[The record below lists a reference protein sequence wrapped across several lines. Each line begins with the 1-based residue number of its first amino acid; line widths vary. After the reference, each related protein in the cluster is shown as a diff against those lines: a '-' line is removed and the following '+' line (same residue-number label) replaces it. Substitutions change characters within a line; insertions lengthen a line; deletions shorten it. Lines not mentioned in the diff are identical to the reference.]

1 MRTFFAHQSVGA
13 DILAGIEQLT
23 RDGASVA
30 RVLDLAQAR
39 DNTRDHNGPDLT
51 HSLLIIHERIG
62 ANREP
67 LTKIAAFRAVLAAN
81 PRPEIDVALLKFC
94 YVDITTQAEAETL
107 WRQYQAAIEELST
120 VHPRVHLV
128 HCTVPLRSLPEGPYA
143 WLRRALGHRLGHR
156 HPAIAANRARDWFNR
171 QLRERFGGSSHRLF
185 DLAALESRRA
195 NGKPCELIDA
205 GTRVP
210 SLARE
215 WTYDGGH
222 LNEQGRTMAAAAFLE
237 FLQTLQD
244 SSKR

>member
-13 DILAGIEQLT
+13 DILAGIEQLG
-23 RDGASVA
+23 RDAPYVA
-30 RVLDLAQAR
+30 RVLDLAQAQA
-39 DNTRDHNGPDLT
+39 DIEPDLT
-51 HSLLIIHERIG
+51 HSPLIIHERIG
-62 ANREP
+62 TNREP
-67 LTKIAAFRAVLAAN
+67 LTKIAGFRAVLAAN
-81 PRPEIDVALLKFC
+81 PRLQIDVALLKFC
-94 YVDITTQAEAETL
+94 YVDIASQADAESL
-107 WRQYQAAIEELST
+107 WRHYETAIEELAT
-120 VHPRVHLV
+120 VHASMHLV

-143 WLRRALGHRLGHR
+143 WLRRALGHR

-171 QLRERFGGSSHRLF
+171 KLRERFGGHRLF

-222 LNEQGRTMAAAAFLE
+222 LNERGRTIAAAAFLE
-237 FLQTLQD
+237 FLQTSQE

>member
-13 DILAGIEQLT
+13 DILAGIEQLAHGGS
-23 RDGASVA
+23 RVA
-30 RVLDLAQAR
+30 RVLELGQA
-39 DNTRDHNGPDLT
+39 GGGIEPDLT

-67 LTKIAAFRAVLAAN
+67 LTKIAGFRAVLDAK
-81 PRPEIDVALLKFC
+81 PRPEIDVAVLKFC
-94 YVDITTQAEAETL
+94 YVDIATQADAETL
-107 WRQYQAAIEELST
+107 WRHYETAIEQLST
-120 VHPRVHLV
+120 AHPSVRLV
-128 HCTVPLRSLPEGPYA
+128 HCTVPLRTLPEGPYA
-143 WLRRALGHRLGHR
+143 WLRRALGHRHA
-156 HPAIAANRARDWFNR
+156 AIAGNRARDWFNQR
-171 QLRERFGGSSHRLF
+171 LRERFGGGHRLF
-185 DLAALESRRA
+185 DLAALESRRPD
-195 NGKPCELIDA
+195 GRPCELIDA

-222 LNEQGRTMAAAAFLE
+222 LNERGRTMAAAAFLE

>member
-1 MRTFFAHQSVGA
+1 MKTFFAHQSVGA
-13 DILAGIEQLT
+13 DILTGIDEL
-23 RDGASVA
+23 A
-30 RVLDLAQAR
+30 RTDPGIAQVCELPQAQAR
-39 DNTRDHNGPDLT
+39 GQLDLT
-51 HSLLIIHERIG
+51 HSLLILHQRVG
-62 ANREP
+62 TNREP
-67 LTKIAAFRAVLAAN
+67 LGKIAAFRAVLDAKH
-81 PRPEIDVALLKFC
+81 RPEVDVALLKFC
-94 YVDITTQAEAETL
+94 YVDITTQAEAEAL
-107 WRQYQAAIEELST
+107 WRHYEAAIEELST
-120 VHPRVHLV
+120 VHPGVQLV

-143 WLRRALGHRLGHR
+143 WLRRRVLGHR
-156 HPAIAANRARDWFNR
+156 HPAFAANRARDWFNG
-171 QLRERFGGSSHRLF
+171 QLRERFGSGHRLF

-222 LNEQGRTMAAAAFLE
+222 LNDQGRTMAAAAFLE

>member
-13 DILAGIEQLT
+13 DILAGIDQLA
-23 RDGASVA
+23 RDGSAVA
-30 RVLDLAQAR
+30 RVLDLARA
-39 DNTRDHNGPDLT
+39 GAAAEPDLT

-67 LTKIAAFRAVLAAN
+67 LTKIAAFRAVLAAKH
-81 PRPEIDVALLKFC
+81 RPEIDVAMLKFC
-94 YVDITTQAEAETL
+94 YIDIATQADAEAL
-107 WRQYQAAIEELST
+107 WRHYEAAIEELST
-120 VHPRVHLV
+120 AHPGVRLV
-128 HCTVPLRSLPEGPYA
+128 HCTVPLRSLPEGLYA
-143 WLRRALGHRLGHR
+143 RLRLTLGRGLGRR
-156 HPAIAANRARDWFNR
+156 HPAIAANRARDWFNG
-171 QLRERFGGSSHRLF
+171 QLRQRFGGGHRLF

-222 LNEQGRTMAAAAFLE
+222 LNDRGRTMAAAAFLE
-237 FLQTLQD
+237 FLQKLQD
-244 SSKR
+244 LSKR

>member
-13 DILAGIEQLT
+13 DILAGIEQLA
-23 RDGASVA
+23 RNGSRVA
-30 RVLDLAQAR
+30 RVLDLARA
-39 DNTRDHNGPDLT
+39 GAGIEPDLT

-67 LTKIAAFRAVLAAN
+67 LTKIAAFRAVLDAKQ
-81 PRPEIDVALLKFC
+81 RPEFDLALLKFC
-94 YVDITTQAEAETL
+94 YVDITTQAEAEAL
-107 WRQYQAAIEELST
+107 WRHYETSIAELST
-120 VHPRVHLV
+120 VHPEVHLV

-143 WLRRALGHRLGHR
+143 WLRRTLRNSLGHG
-156 HPAIAANRARDWFNR
+156 HPAIAANGARDWFNR
-171 QLRERFGGSSHRLF
+171 KLRERFGGGRTLF

-222 LNEQGRTMAAAAFLE
+222 LNDRGRTMAAAAFLD

>member
-23 RDGASVA
+23 RDGSHVA
-30 RVLDLAQAR
+30 RVLDLASPSVE
-39 DNTRDHNGPDLT
+39 PDLT
-51 HSLLIIHERIG
+51 HSLVIIHQRIG

-67 LTKIAAFRAVLAAN
+67 LTKIAGFRAVLDAKH
-81 PRPEIDVALLKFC
+81 RPEIDVAVLKFC
-94 YVDITTQAEAETL
+94 YVDITTQDEAETL
-107 WRQYQAAIEELST
+107 WRHYETAIEELST
-120 VHPRVHLV
+120 AHPGVRLI

-143 WLRRALGHRLGHR
+143 WLRRSLGHW

-171 QLRERFGGSSHRLF
+171 QLRERFGGGDRLF

-195 NGKPCELIDA
+195 NGKPCELMDA
-205 GTRVP
+205 GMRVP

-222 LNEQGRTMAAAAFLE
+222 LNERGRTMAAAAFLE
-237 FLQTLQD
+237 LLQKLQD

>member
-13 DILAGIEQLT
+13 DILAGVEQLA
-23 RDGASVA
+23 RDGTYVA

-39 DNTRDHNGPDLT
+39 AEIEPDLT

-67 LTKIAAFRAVLAAN
+67 LTKIAGFRAVLDAKTV
-81 PRPEIDVALLKFC
+81 PEIDVALLKFC
-94 YVDITTQAEAETL
+94 YVDIATQTEAEAL
-107 WRQYQAAIEELST
+107 WRHYETAIEELST
-120 VHPRVHLV
+120 VHPGVHLV

-143 WLRRALGHRLGHR
+143 WLRRALGHR

-171 QLRERFGGSSHRLF
+171 QLRERFGIGHRLF
-185 DLAALESRRA
+185 DLAALESRRTD
-195 NGKPCELIDA
+195 GKPAELIDA

-222 LNEQGRTMAAAAFLE
+222 LNDRGRTMAAAAFLE
-237 FLQTLQD
+237 FLQTLQE

>member
-13 DILAGIEQLT
+13 DILAGIEQLN
-23 RDGASVA
+23 RDGARVA
-30 RVLDLAQAR
+30 RVLDLAQA
-39 DNTRDHNGPDLT
+39 GAALEPDLT

-62 ANREP
+62 VNREP
-67 LTKIAAFRAVLAAN
+67 LTKIAGFRAVLDAKH
-81 PRPEIDVALLKFC
+81 RPEVDVAVLKFC
-94 YVDITTQAEAETL
+94 YIDIATQADAGTL
-107 WRQYQAAIEELST
+107 WRHYETAIEELST
-120 VHPRVHLV
+120 AHPEVRLV

-143 WLRRALGHRLGHR
+143 WLRRAVSQRLGHR

-171 QLRERFGGSSHRLF
+171 QLREHFGGDHQLF

-222 LNEQGRTMAAAAFLE
+222 LNDRGRTMAAAAFLE

-244 SSKR
+244 SRKR

>member
-13 DILAGIEQLT
+13 DILAGIEQLG
-23 RDGASVA
+23 RDGSHVA
-30 RVLDLAQAR
+30 RVLDLAQASA
-39 DNTRDHNGPDLT
+39 GIEPDLT
-51 HSLLIIHERIG
+51 HSALIIHQRIG

-67 LTKIAAFRAVLAAN
+67 LTKIAGFRDALAAKH
-81 PRPEIDVALLKFC
+81 RPEVDVALLKFC
-94 YVDITTQAEAETL
+94 YVDITTQAEAEAL
-107 WRQYQAAIEELST
+107 WRHYETAIEELST
-120 VHPRVHLV
+120 VAAGVRLV

-143 WLRRALGHRLGHR
+143 WLRRALGHR
-156 HPAIAANRARDWFNR
+156 HPAIAGNRARDWFNR
-171 QLRERFGGSSHRLF
+171 KLRERFGPGHRLF

-205 GTRVP
+205 GTPVP

-222 LNEQGRTMAAAAFLE
+222 LNDRGRTMAAAAFLE

>member
-13 DILAGIEQLT
+13 DILAGIEQLA
-23 RDGASVA
+23 RDGSCVA
-30 RVLDLAQAR
+30 RVLDLAQA
-39 DNTRDHNGPDLT
+39 NAGIEPDLT

-62 ANREP
+62 VNREP
-67 LTKIAAFRAVLAAN
+67 LTKIVAFRDLLDAKH
-81 PRPEIDVALLKFC
+81 RPEIDVALLKFC
-94 YVDITTQAEAETL
+94 YVDITIQADAEAL
-107 WRQYQAAIEELST
+107 WRHYETAIEQLST
-120 VHPRVHLV
+120 VHPGVHLV
-128 HCTVPLRSLPEGPYA
+128 HCTVPLRSLPIGLYA
-143 WLRRALGHRLGHR
+143 GLRRALSRSLGRR

-171 QLRERFGGSSHRLF
+171 QLRDRFGSGHRLF

-195 NGKPCELIDA
+195 NGKPCELVEA

-222 LNEQGRTMAAAAFLE
+222 LNERGRTMAAAAFLE
-237 FLQTLQD
+237 FLQTLKD

>member
-94 YVDITTQAEAETL
+94 YVDIATPAEAEAL
-107 WRQYQAAIEELST
+107 WRHYETAIEELST
-120 VHPRVHLV
+120 AHPGVQLV

-143 WLRRALGHRLGHR
+143 WLRRRVLGHR
-156 HPAIAANRARDWFNR
+156 HPAFAANRARDWFNR
-171 QLRERFGGSSHRLF
+171 QVRERFGGGHGLF

-222 LNEQGRTMAAAAFLE
+222 LNDRGRTMAAAAFLE

>member
-13 DILAGIEQLT
+13 DILAGIEQLV
-23 RDGASVA
+23 RDGSGVA
-30 RVLDLAQAR
+30 RVLELAQAR
-39 DNTRDHNGPDLT
+39 DPTRDNNGPDLT

-62 ANREP
+62 VNREP
-67 LTKIAAFRAVLAAN
+67 LTKIAAFRAVLDAKHRPKIDAAM
-81 PRPEIDVALLKFC
+81 LKFC

-107 WRQYQAAIEELST
+107 WRHYEAAIEELST
-120 VHPRVHLV
+120 VHPDVQLV

-143 WLRRALGHRLGHR
+143 WLRRALSRSLGRR
-156 HPAIAANRARDWFNR
+156 HAGIAANRARDWFNR
-171 QLRERFGGSSHRLF
+171 QLRERFGAGRRLF

-195 NGKPCELIDA
+195 NGKPSELIEDS
-205 GTRVP
+205 TRVP

-222 LNEQGRTMAAAAFLE
+222 LNDPGRTMAATAFLK

>member
-1 MRTFFAHQSVGA
+1 MKTFFAHQSVGA
-13 DILAGIEQLT
+13 DILTGIEEL
-23 RDGASVA
+23 A
-30 RVLDLAQAR
+30 RTGPRIAQVCELSPAQAR
-39 DNTRDHNGPDLT
+39 SELDLT
-51 HSLLIIHERIG
+51 HSLLILHQRVG
-62 ANREP
+62 TNREP
-67 LTKIAAFRAVLAAN
+67 LGKIAAFRAMLAAKH
-81 PRPEIDVALLKFC
+81 RPEVDVALLKFC
-94 YVDITTQAEAETL
+94 YVDIATPAEAEAL
-107 WRQYQAAIEELST
+107 WRHYETAIEELST
-120 VHPRVHLV
+120 AHPGVQLV

-143 WLRRALGHRLGHR
+143 WLRRRVLGHR
-156 HPAIAANRARDWFNR
+156 HPAFAANRARDWFNR
-171 QLRERFGGSSHRLF
+171 QLRERFGGRRLF

-222 LNEQGRTMAAAAFLE
+222 LNDRGRTMAAAAFLE

>member
-13 DILAGIEQLT
+13 DILAGIEQLA
-23 RDGASVA
+23 RDGSHVA

-39 DNTRDHNGPDLT
+39 AAIEPDLT
-51 HSLLIIHERIG
+51 HSLVIIHQRIG
-62 ANREP
+62 SNREP
-67 LTKIAAFRAVLAAN
+67 LTKIAAFRAVLDAKH
-81 PRPEIDVALLKFC
+81 RPEVDVALLKFC
-94 YVDITTQAEAETL
+94 YVDITTQAEAEAL
-107 WRQYQAAIEELST
+107 WRHYETAIEELST
-120 VHPRVHLV
+120 AHPGMRLV

-143 WLRRALGHRLGHR
+143 WLRRSLGHR

-171 QLRERFGGSSHRLF
+171 KLRERFGPGHRLF

-222 LNEQGRTMAAAAFLE
+222 LNDRGRTMAAAAFLE

>member
-23 RDGASVA
+23 RTGSRVA
-30 RVLDLAQAR
+30 QVLDLAQAR
-39 DNTRDHNGPDLT
+39 DNIEPDLT
-51 HSLLIIHERIG
+51 HSLLIIHERVG

-67 LTKIAAFRAVLAAN
+67 LTKIAGFRAVLDAKL
-81 PRPEIDVALLKFC
+81 RPEVDVALLKFC

-107 WRQYQAAIEELST
+107 WRHYETAIEELST
-120 VHPRVHLV
+120 VHPGVRLV

-143 WLRRALGHRLGHR
+143 WLRRALGHR

-171 QLRERFGGSSHRLF
+171 QLRERFGKSHRLF

-195 NGKPCELIDA
+195 NGKPCELMDA

-222 LNEQGRTMAAAAFLE
+222 LNEPGRTMAAAAFLE

>member
-13 DILAGIEQLT
+13 DILAGIEQL
-23 RDGASVA
+23 ASNGSYVA
-30 RVLDLAQAR
+30 RVLELASAR
-39 DNTRDHNGPDLT
+39 LEPDLT
-51 HSLLIIHERIG
+51 HSLNIIHQRIG

-67 LTKIAAFRAVLAAN
+67 LTKIAGFRAVLDAKD
-81 PRPEIDVALLKFC
+81 RPEIDAALLKFC
-94 YVDITTQAEAETL
+94 YVDITTQAEAEAL
-107 WRQYQAAIEELST
+107 WRQYETAIEELSA
-120 VHPRVHLV
+120 VHPRLHLI
-128 HCTVPLRSLPEGPYA
+128 HCTVPLRALPMGPYA
-143 WLRRALGHRLGHR
+143 WLRRALSQRLGHR

-171 QLRERFGGSSHRLF
+171 QLRQRFGGGHRLF

-222 LNEQGRTMAAAAFLE
+222 LNDRGRTMAAAAFLE

-244 SSKR
+244 SRKR

>member
-13 DILAGIEQLT
+13 DILAGIEQLA
-23 RDGASVA
+23 RDGSHVA

-39 DNTRDHNGPDLT
+39 AAIEPDLT
-51 HSLLIIHERIG
+51 HSRLIIHQRIG

-67 LTKIAAFRAVLAAN
+67 LTKIAAFRDVLDAKH
-81 PRPEIDVALLKFC
+81 RPEVDVALLKFC
-94 YVDITTQAEAETL
+94 YVDIMTQAEAEAL
-107 WRQYQAAIEELST
+107 WRHYETAIEELST
-120 VHPRVHLV
+120 AHPGVQLV

-143 WLRRALGHRLGHR
+143 WLRRTLGHR
-156 HPAIAANRARDWFNR
+156 HPGIAANRARDWFNR
-171 QLRERFGGSSHRLF
+171 KLRERFGPGHRLF

-205 GTRVP
+205 GTPVP

-222 LNEQGRTMAAAAFLE
+222 LNDRGRTMAAAAFLE

>member
-13 DILAGIEQLT
+13 DILAGIEQLGG
-23 RDGASVA
+23 DAPYVA

-39 DNTRDHNGPDLT
+39 AGLDPDLT
-51 HSLLIIHERIG
+51 HSHVIIHERIG
-62 ANREP
+62 VNREP
-67 LTKIAAFRAVLAAN
+67 LTKIAGFRAVLTAN

-94 YVDITTQAEAETL
+94 YVDIATQADAESL
-107 WRQYQAAIEELST
+107 WRPYETAIEDLST
-120 VHPRVHLV
+120 VHPEVRLV

-143 WLRRALGHRLGHR
+143 WLRRALGHR

-171 QLRERFGGSSHRLF
+171 KLRERFGGHRLF

-222 LNEQGRTMAAAAFLE
+222 LNERGRTIAAAAFLE
-237 FLQTLQD
+237 FLQTLKD

>member
-13 DILAGIEQLT
+13 DILAGIEQLG
-23 RDGASVA
+23 RDTPYVA
-30 RVLDLAQAR
+30 RVLDLAQACA
-39 DNTRDHNGPDLT
+39 GIEPDLT
-51 HSLLIIHERIG
+51 HSRLIIHERIG
-62 ANREP
+62 TNREP
-67 LTKIAAFRAVLAAN
+67 LTKIAGFRAVLDAKS
-81 PRPEIDVALLKFC
+81 RPEIDVAMLKFC
-94 YVDITTQAEAETL
+94 YVDIVTQPEAEDL
-107 WRQYQAAIEELST
+107 WRYYETAIEELST
-120 VHPRVHLV
+120 VHPGVQLV

-143 WLRRALGHRLGHR
+143 WLRRALGHR
-156 HPAIAANRARDWFNR
+156 HPAIAANRARDWFN
-171 QLRERFGGSSHRLF
+171 QKLRERFGRGHTLF

-222 LNEQGRTMAAAAFLE
+222 LNERGRTIAAAAFLE

-244 SSKR
+244 SRKR

>member
-13 DILAGIEQLT
+13 DILAGIEQLG
-23 RDGASVA
+23 RDGPHVA

-39 DNTRDHNGPDLT
+39 AGIEPDLT

-62 ANREP
+62 SNREP
-67 LTKIAAFRAVLAAN
+67 LTKIAGFREVLAAKH
-81 PRPEIDVALLKFC
+81 RLEVDVALLKFC
-94 YVDITTQAEAETL
+94 YVDIATQAEAEAL
-107 WRQYQAAIEELST
+107 WRHYETAIEELST
-120 VHPRVHLV
+120 VHPGVQLV

-143 WLRRALGHRLGHR
+143 WLRRALGHR

-171 QLRERFGGSSHRLF
+171 KLRERFRPGHRLF

-195 NGKPCELIDA
+195 NGKPCERIDA
-205 GTRVP
+205 GTPVP

-222 LNEQGRTMAAAAFLE
+222 LNDRGRTMAAAAFLE